1 MVKQLKH
8 SNRKCKHACT
18 WTILQSETLKQICK
32 VCATLN
38 KDTDFLDL
46 AVSVTHKNEH
56 LQYHHEKNR
65 TELIL
70 ESQFWSSQDWE
81 VSITYT
87 ICGSDEHS
95 SLLSTLCLIIFS
107 SQPQSKFCIRAMCE
121 AR

>member
-1 MVKQLKH
+1 MH
-8 SNRKCKHACT
+8 T
-18 WTILQSETLKQICK
+18 FEQSCK
-32 VCATLN
+32 VKPWSKFARCVQPSI

-56 LQYHHEKNR
+56 LQYHHEKNG

-81 VSITYT
+81 VSITHM
-87 ICGSDEHS
+87 ICGSDEHN
-95 SLLSTLCLIIFS
+95 SLLSTLRLIIFS
-107 SQPQSKFCIRAMCE
+107 SQPQSKFCVRAMCE